1 MKCESN
7 PQFYLPQS
15 EHIQYK
21 IDLDDIRA
29 FANSYSQNSK
39 FMKGFVQIIY
49 VMYISMVIL
58 CGLWMGHYDSLH
70 TIFVNSAEFLVF
82 VVAFIFVIKKYAIP
96 KSAMALF
103 KKSFPENDAHGVQ
116 MEAGVFGI
124 EMFLTKDG
132 KVLINEIAPRV
143 HNSGHYTI
151 EASVT
156 SQFEQHIRAIT
167 GLPLGSTDLIV
178 KSAVMKNILG
188 EHEGSGHPKGIE
200 KALKIPGVSYHLYNK
215 KNSKIGRKMGHITV
229 VGDSAKVNLQKANK
243 ARKALQI

>member
-116 MEAGVFGI
+116 MEASV
-124 EMFLTKDG
+124 DN
-132 KVLINEIAPRV
+132 NEL
-143 HNSGHYTI
+143 S
-151 EASVT
+151 
-156 SQFEQHIRAIT
+156 F
-167 GLPLGSTDLIV
+167 
-178 KSAVMKNILG
+178 
-188 EHEGSGHPKGIE
+188 
-200 KALKIPGVSYHLYNK
+200 
-215 KNSKIGRKMGHITV
+215 KNSKGETKLNWPAVCEYHETANHSFIYLSPHQALIIPKNKIASGSYETFINIVKN
-229 VGDSAKVNLQKANK
+229 NLSLKQ
-243 ARKALQI
+243 